1 MTTSF
6 SDIVPVL
13 STPEFVV
20 RPLVPVSF
28 ELQQNQQR
36 PEKTPEIKETLK
48 NNESIDDWLKNL
60 TEKSVQS
67 AGLCRNG
74 RRHHKRHRSAKKFCF
89 NLKKILSFGNST
101 LCICLASNF

>member
-28 ELQQNQQR
+28 ELQQNQQK

-74 RRHHKRHRSAKKFCF
+74 RRHHKRHRSAKKFCKVV
-89 NLKKILSFGNST
+89 NIALVVK
-101 LCICLASNF
+101 